1 MVRVCERKACKA
13 ALQGGGGAAKLADQL
28 HKALEHAAGLLHET
42 AVDETQVGWG
52 ERMHAEDADVSYT
65 VNAPIRG
72 RIVHPN
78 VLAHYWHQV
87 LHQHLS
93 ANACE

>member
-1 MVRVCERKACKA
+1 M
-13 ALQGGGGAAKLADQL
+13 ADQQ
-28 HKALEHAAGLLHET
+28 HKALEYAAGLLHDT
-42 AVDETQVGWG
+42 AVNETQVGWG
-52 ERMHAEDADVSYT
+52 ERMHAETADAPYT
-65 VNAPIRG
+65 VNAPICG

-78 VLAHYWHQV
+78 VLAYYRHKV